1 MSDPDPDKLPSGA
14 LTAEQEVTLR
24 RVAFGESPARTLRAD
39 DLKHLRALRLIE
51 NGKDGPVL
59 TPEGKR
65 RYDGLSRAIGAQP
78 GPQPDDLLGA
88 LDKALRSYRR

>member
-1 MSDPDPDKLPSGA
+1 MSDPDPAKLSDV
-14 LTAEQEVTLR
+14 LTDEQEVTLR
-24 RVAFGESPARTLRAD
+24 RVAFGESPARTLRAA
-39 DLKHLRALRLIE
+39 DLKQLRALRLIE

-65 RYDGLSRAIGAQP
+65 RYDGLSRAIGTQP

-88 LDKALRSYRR
+88 LDKALRGYRR